1 MTGSYGGRKA
11 IILFGPPGSG
21 KGTQAKLLSTC
32 IGVSHISTGDM
43 LREHIEAGDELGQ
56 QVSAIMHAG
65 MLVSDELVNR
75 LVEARI
81 ARTDCA
87 NGFIL
92 DGYPRTLTQ
101 AQAMAKLLK
110 ARSIPPVVI
119 HLQVDYN
126 KLVGRL
132 AGRRECPV
140 CGTLYSLN
148 SNPPKVAGICDRDG
162 APLMARQDDS
172 ESVIRQRLEE
182 YEVQTKPL
190 LECFDASGVPCFGV
204 NGSEGT
210 PQTIS
215 QRICA
220 LVLTPSGSAA
230 DVA

>member
-1 MTGSYGGRKA
+1 MSGSHGGRKA

-21 KGTQAKLLSTC
+21 KGTQAKLLSTRV
-32 IGVSHISTGDM
+32 GVPHISTGDM
-43 LREHIEAGDELGQ
+43 LREHIDAGDELGQ

-81 ARTDCA
+81 ARPDCA

-101 AQAMAKLLK
+101 AQAMTKLLK
-110 ARSIPPVVI
+110 AQAISPVVI

-126 KLVGRL
+126 KLIGRL

-148 SNPPKVAGICDRDG
+148 SNPPQVAGICDRDG
-162 APLMARQDDS
+162 ARLIARQDDG

-182 YEVQTKPL
+182 YELQTKPL
-190 LECFDASGVPCFGV
+190 LEYFDASGLPCFGV
-204 NGSEGT
+204 DGSDGT
-210 PQTIS
+210 PQTIA
-215 QRICA
+215 QRIYA
-220 LVLTPSGSAA
+220 LVMTPTGSAA